1 MVKKEKKRDNV
12 PKDKRSLWV
21 DMQALAKHQMEKIRR
36 TSQFLNHAPNRW
48 TLAPLEPIL
57 HASPWRIRLLGLA
70 SMLGQPLFGWVW
82 SRWLVQPYENLW
94 LRGVMCLL
102 GGVLLL
108 PGLSRDFSKPATRV
122 LVTLIMWIEMPFF
135 FSWMYFCN
143 AGSAAWLAT
152 MCTIIVCYYHLT
164 DWRIATAGI
173 ASGALL
179 SWTLF
184 GWLMP
189 DSLQASA
196 VDIVV
201 ISFSWI
207 CALLLGLS
215 SANLRRDQ
223 LAHTLATMGIMAH
236 ELRTPLST
244 ASLIGDALQM
254 EIRRDQSP
262 PRAAKI
268 EQLGQRLQALV
279 RSMNHQIDTQIA
291 NAKLLQL
298 PRYSEAIEAASLV
311 NETVEAYPYISNRQR
326 ECVRVVIQHDFTFA
340 GSRAQFSQ
348 VLMNLMKNALHSLAA
363 ADSAYA
369 PGALRITIEGSA
381 NGGRI
386 AVADDGVGVDPALLA
401 HIFKPFFSSN
411 RSTGHGLGL
420 AFCQQVVR
428 SSGGS
433 IQVKSGYAIGA
444 VFTLNLPLAP
454 A

>member
-1 MVKKEKKRDNV
+1 M
-12 PKDKRSLWV
+12 
-21 DMQALAKHQMEKIRR
+21 
-36 TSQFLNHAPNRW
+36 
-48 TLAPLEPIL
+48 
-57 HASPWRIRLLGLA
+57 RLLGLA
-70 SMLGQPLFGWVW
+70 TMLGQPLFGWIW
-82 SRWLVQPYENLW
+82 SNWLVQPYENLW
-94 LRGVMCLL
+94 LRGLMSLL
-102 GGVLLL
+102 GATLLL
-108 PGLSRDFSKPATRV
+108 PGLSRDFSNPATRV
-122 LVTLIMWIEMPFF
+122 LLTLIMWVEIPVY

-143 AGSAAWLAT
+143 DGSAAWLAT
-152 MCTIIVCYYHLT
+152 VCTMIVCYYHLS

-179 SWTLF
+179 SWVLF
-184 GWLMP
+184 NRLMP
-189 DSLQASA
+189 YGFHGNP
-196 VDIVV
+196 VDGVV
-201 ISFSWI
+201 IAYSWT

-254 EIRRDQSP
+254 EIRREQAH
-262 PRAAKI
+262 PRAAKLD
-268 EQLGQRLQALV
+268 QLGQRLQALV
-279 RSMNHQIDTQIA
+279 RAMNHQIDTQIA

-298 PRYSEAIEAASLV
+298 PRYSETVGAASLV
-311 NETVEAYPYISNRQR
+311 SEAVEAYPYTSSRQR
-326 ECVRVVIQHDFTFA
+326 ECVSVAIRHDFSFC
-340 GSRAQFSQ
+340 GSPAQFSQ

-363 ADSAYA
+363 ADSSYA
-369 PGALRITIEGSA
+369 AGALRITVDCGPH
-381 NGGRI
+381 GGRI
-386 AVADDGVGVDPALLA
+386 AVADDGVGIDPAMLP

-428 SSGGS
+428 SAGGS
-433 IQVKSGYAIGA
+433 IQVKSGYAVGA

>member
-1 MVKKEKKRDNV
+1 M
-12 PKDKRSLWV
+12 
-21 DMQALAKHQMEKIRR
+21 
-36 TSQFLNHAPNRW
+36 
-48 TLAPLEPIL
+48 

-70 SMLGQPLFGWVW
+70 SVLGQPVFGWIW

-102 GGVLLL
+102 AATLLL
-108 PGLSRDFSKPATRV
+108 PGLTRDYSKPAMRL
-122 LVTLIMWIEMPFF
+122 LVALVMWIEIPLF
-135 FSWMYFCN
+135 FSWMYFRN
-143 AGSAAWLAT
+143 ADSAAWLAT
-152 MCTIIVCYYHLT
+152 ICTIIVCYYQLT
-164 DWRIATAGI
+164 DWRIATAGMM
-173 ASGALL
+173 SGALL
-179 SWTLF
+179 SWTLLV
-184 GWLMP
+184 WLIP
-189 DSLQASA
+189 GGLQINP
-196 VDIVV
+196 VDAVV
-201 ISFSWI
+201 IAFSWI

-254 EIRRDQSP
+254 EIRREQAH
-262 PRAAKI
+262 PRAAKLD
-268 EQLGQRLQALV
+268 QLGQRLQALV

-298 PRYSEAIEAASLV
+298 PRYSEAVDAASLV
-311 NETVEAYPYISNRQR
+311 SETVTAYPYISNRQR
-326 ECVRVVIQHDFTFA
+326 ECVRVVIERDFTFC

-363 ADSAYA
+363 ADSSYA
-369 PGALRITIEGSA
+369 AGALCITVDCGCRGGS
-381 NGGRI
+381 I
-386 AVADDGVGVDPALLA
+386 AVADDGTGVDPALLA

-428 SSGGS
+428 SAGGS
-433 IQVKSGYAIGA
+433 IQVKSGYATGA
-444 VFTLNLPLAP
+444 VFTLDLPLAP

>member
-1 MVKKEKKRDNV
+1 M
-12 PKDKRSLWV
+12 
-21 DMQALAKHQMEKIRR
+21 
-36 TSQFLNHAPNRW
+36 
-48 TLAPLEPIL
+48 
-57 HASPWRIRLLGLA
+57 RLLGLVA
-70 SMLGQPLFGWVW
+70 MLGQPLFGWIW

-94 LRGVMCLL
+94 LRGLMGLL
-102 GGVLLL
+102 AATLLL
-108 PGLSRDFSKPATRV
+108 PGLSRDFSNPATRL
-122 LVTLIMWIEMPFF
+122 LVTLVMWIEIPLF

-143 AGSAAWLAT
+143 AGSGAWLAT
-152 MCTIIVCYYHLT
+152 ICTMIVCYYQLT

-173 ASGALL
+173 VSGALL

-184 GWLMP
+184 AWLMP
-189 DSLQASA
+189 GGLQANP
-196 VDIVV
+196 VDAVV
-201 ISFSWI
+201 IAFSWI

-254 EIRRDQSP
+254 ETRREQAH
-262 PRAAKI
+262 PRAAKL

-279 RSMNHQIDTQIA
+279 RAMNHQIDTQIA

-298 PRYSEAIEAASLV
+298 PRYSEVVGAASLASD
-311 NETVEAYPYISNRQR
+311 TVAAYPYTSSRQR
-326 ECVRVVIQHDFTFA
+326 ECVRLVIQRDFTFC

-369 PGALRITIEGSA
+369 AGALRITVDCGA

-386 AVADDGVGVDPALLA
+386 AVADEGVGVDPALLP

-428 SSGGS
+428 SAGGS

-444 VFTLNLPLAP
+444 VFTLSLPLAP

>member
-1 MVKKEKKRDNV
+1 MKGKNRDNGL
-12 PKDKRSLWV
+12 KDKRSYGSTCRLWLN
-21 DMQALAKHQMEKIRR
+21 ARWKKIRR
-36 TSQFLNHAPNRW
+36 TSQFLKHAPSRW

-57 HASPWRIRLLGLA
+57 HGSPWRMRLLGLA
-70 SMLGQPLFGWVW
+70 SVLGQPLFGWIW
-82 SRWLVQPYENLW
+82 SSWLAQPYENLW
-94 LRGVMCLL
+94 LRGLMSLL
-102 GGVLLL
+102 GATLLL
-108 PGLSRDFSKPATRV
+108 PGLSRDFSSPATRL
-122 LVTLIMWIEMPFF
+122 LVTLVMWIEIPVF

-152 MCTIIVCYYHLT
+152 ICTIIVCYYHLT
-164 DWRIATAGI
+164 DWRIATAGTV
-173 ASGALL
+173 SGVFL

-184 GWLMP
+184 AWLMP
-189 DSLQASA
+189 NGLQANP
-196 VDIVV
+196 VDAVV
-201 ISFSWI
+201 IVFSWI

-223 LAHTLATMGIMAH
+223 LVHTLATMGIMAH

-254 EIRRDQSP
+254 EIRREQAH
-262 PRAAKI
+262 PRAAKL

-298 PRYSEAIEAASLV
+298 PRYKEAVDAASLV
-311 NETVEAYPYISNRQR
+311 SEIVAAYPYTSNRQR
-326 ECVRVVIQHDFTFA
+326 ECVRVVIQRNFTFF
-340 GSRAQFSQ
+340 GSPAQFSQ

-363 ADSAYA
+363 ADSTYA
-369 PGALRITIEGSA
+369 AGALRIAVDRGPD
-381 NGGRI
+381 GGRI
-386 AVADDGVGVDPALLA
+386 SVADDGVGVDPALLP

-420 AFCQQVVR
+420 AFCQQVLR
-428 SSGGS
+428 SAGGS

-444 VFTLNLPLAP
+444 VFTLVLPLAP
-454 A
+454 S

>member
-1 MVKKEKKRDNV
+1 MMKGKNRDNGL
-12 PKDKRSLWV
+12 KDKRSYGSTCRLWLN
-21 DMQALAKHQMEKIRR
+21 ARWKKIRR
-36 TSQFLNHAPNRW
+36 TSQFLKHAPSRW

-57 HASPWRIRLLGLA
+57 HGSPWRMRLLGLA
-70 SMLGQPLFGWVW
+70 SVLGQPLFGWIW
-82 SRWLVQPYENLW
+82 SSWLAQPYENLW
-94 LRGVMCLL
+94 LRGLMSLL
-102 GGVLLL
+102 GATLLL
-108 PGLSRDFSKPATRV
+108 PGLSRDFSSPATRL
-122 LVTLIMWIEMPFF
+122 LVTLVMWIEIPVF

-152 MCTIIVCYYHLT
+152 ICTIIVCYYHLT
-164 DWRIATAGI
+164 DWRIATAGTV
-173 ASGALL
+173 SGVFL

-184 GWLMP
+184 AWLMP
-189 DSLQASA
+189 NGLQANP
-196 VDIVV
+196 VDAVV
-201 ISFSWI
+201 IVFSWI

-223 LAHTLATMGIMAH
+223 LVHTLATMGIMAH

-254 EIRRDQSP
+254 EIRREQAH
-262 PRAAKI
+262 PRAAKL

-298 PRYSEAIEAASLV
+298 PRYKEAVDAASLV
-311 NETVEAYPYISNRQR
+311 SEIVAAYPYTSNRQR
-326 ECVRVVIQHDFTFA
+326 ECVRVVIQRNFTFF
-340 GSRAQFSQ
+340 GSPAQFSQ

-363 ADSAYA
+363 ADSTYA
-369 PGALRITIEGSA
+369 AGALRIAVDRGPD
-381 NGGRI
+381 GGRI
-386 AVADDGVGVDPALLA
+386 SVADDGVGVDPALLP

-420 AFCQQVVR
+420 AFCQQVLR
-428 SSGGS
+428 SAGGS

-444 VFTLNLPLAP
+444 VFTLVLPLAP
-454 A
+454 S

>member
-1 MVKKEKKRDNV
+1 MKKI
-12 PKDKRSLWV
+12 
-21 DMQALAKHQMEKIRR
+21 HR
-36 TSQFLNHAPNRW
+36 TSQFLQRSPSRW
-48 TLAPLEPIL
+48 TLLPLEPLEPIL

-70 SMLGQPLFGWVW
+70 SVLGQPLFGWIW

-94 LRGVMCLL
+94 LRGLMSLL
-102 GGVLLL
+102 AATLLL
-108 PGLSRDFSKPATRV
+108 PGLTQDFSRPATRW
-122 LVTLIMWIEMPFF
+122 LVTVVMWIEIPLF

-152 MCTIIVCYYHLT
+152 TCIIIVCYYQLT

-173 ASGALL
+173 VSGALL
-179 SWTLF
+179 SWALF
-184 GWLMP
+184 AGLMP
-189 DSLQASA
+189 NGLQANP
-196 VDIVV
+196 VDMVV
-201 ISFSWI
+201 IAFSWI

-223 LAHTLATMGIMAH
+223 LAHMLATMGIMAH

-254 EIRRDQSP
+254 EIRREQAH
-262 PRAAKI
+262 PRAAKL

-279 RSMNHQIDTQIA
+279 RAMNHQIDTQIA

-298 PRYSEAIEAASLV
+298 PHYSEVVGAASLV
-311 NETVEAYPYISNRQR
+311 TETLAAYPYTSNRQR
-326 ECVRVVIQHDFTFA
+326 ECVTVVITHDFNFH
-340 GSRAQFSQ
+340 GPRAQFSQ

-363 ADSAYA
+363 ADSSYA
-369 PGALRITIEGSA
+369 AGALCITVDCGPDGGS
-381 NGGRI
+381 I
-386 AVADDGVGVDPALLA
+386 AVADDGVGVDPALLP

-411 RSTGHGLGL
+411 RSIGHGLGL
-420 AFCQQVVR
+420 AFCQQVLR
-428 SSGGS
+428 SAGGS
-433 IQVKSGYAIGA
+433 IQVKSGHATGA

>member
-1 MVKKEKKRDNV
+1 M
-12 PKDKRSLWV
+12 
-21 DMQALAKHQMEKIRR
+21 
-36 TSQFLNHAPNRW
+36 
-48 TLAPLEPIL
+48 
-57 HASPWRIRLLGLA
+57 RLLGLA
-70 SMLGQPLFGWVW
+70 TVLGQPLFGWVW
-82 SRWLVQPYENLW
+82 SSWLVQPYENLW
-94 LRGVMCLL
+94 LRGLMSLL
-102 GGVLLL
+102 GAALFL
-108 PGLSRDFSKPATRV
+108 PGLSRDFSNPATRW
-122 LVTLIMWIEMPFF
+122 LLTLIMWIEIPVY

-143 AGSAAWLAT
+143 DGSAAWLAT
-152 MCTIIVCYYHLT
+152 LCTMIVCYYHLT

-184 GWLMP
+184 VGLMP
-189 DSLQASA
+189 FGFHGNP
-196 VDIVV
+196 VDGVV
-201 ISFSWI
+201 VAYSWA

-254 EIRRDQSP
+254 ETRREQAH
-262 PRAAKI
+262 PRAAKL

-298 PRYSEAIEAASLV
+298 PRYSEAVHAASLV
-311 NETVEAYPYISNRQR
+311 NETVAAYPYTSSRQR
-326 ECVRVVIQHDFTFA
+326 ECVRVDIHQDFTFH
-340 GSRAQFSQ
+340 GSPAQFSQ

-363 ADSAYA
+363 ADSSYA
-369 PGALRITIEGSA
+369 PGALRIAVDKGPD
-381 NGGRI
+381 GGRI
-386 AVADDGVGVDPALLA
+386 AVADDGVGIDPALLP

-428 SSGGS
+428 SSGGT
-433 IQVKSGYAIGA
+433 IQVKSSHAFGA
-444 VFTLNLPLAP
+444 VFTLVLPPAP
-454 A
+454 P